1 VDANGTPLGDG
12 AGWLSSPEGLSF
24 GWEFAG
30 NSADLNYHHV
40 AGQDATSGVLL
51 FATLAPDTS
60 RFGRFTYTLTA
71 TDSDL
76 NVSNVEGDDA
86 VEKAF
91 KLTYTAINAADPVT
105 ISKKK
110 NAAKTSAVFTADMGE
125 DSAFDTVYFTVEKK
139 NGNVVEY
146 ARRANANGI
155 AKLTLNRRNTTI
167 YVYAS
172 YDADTDVIKCVFK

>member
-1 VDANGTPLGDG
+1 M
-12 AGWLSSPEGLSF
+12 
-24 GWEFAG
+24 
-30 NSADLNYHHV
+30 
-40 AGQDATSGVLL
+40 
-51 FATLAPDTS
+51 
-60 RFGRFTYTLTA
+60 
-71 TDSDL
+71 

-105 ISKKK
+105 ISKKR

-146 ARRANANGI
+146 ARRANATGI